1 MQRRKFIKDSGIF
14 AVGIGVFGNIKWD
27 GRKFIG
33 DAPTTTDILGPFY
46 RPGAPVRV
54 NINPPNFSGEK
65 LHLFG
70 TIYKEDQKTP
80 LKNCLVEIWQCDRN
94 QVYDNTSDEY
104 LYRGVQKTGVDGKY
118 HFITTQPVAY
128 PAAPNSDV
136 YRPAHIHLRISGVGQ
151 QDLITQIYFKGD
163 PNIDKDPCASS
174 PLAVNRIITVTK
186 NGLNE
191 RQVTFDIILRREF
204 KPDKTV
210 FEKISGIYAM
220 NDNSFIEFYQD
231 GDLLFM
237 KWNGQIREGL
247 RYNGGNE
254 FIGGI
259 NNQKA
264 KFEIQPDGVM
274 KVTFH
279 FMTVLKKEYNLE
291 GIKAFKY
298 E

>member
-1 MQRRKFIKDSGIF
+1 M
-14 AVGIGVFGNIKWD
+14 
-27 GRKFIG
+27 
-33 DAPTTTDILGPFY
+33 
-46 RPGAPVRV
+46 